1 MEPIAATAVPSPSVE
16 PISREPL
23 HPVTRPVMTMRW
35 DRLSYLHWSVAPEL
49 VQAQLPVGLTADLHG
64 GRAWVGLIPFVMG
77 GIRAAGRVPLP
88 QGTFPETNVR
98 TYVVGPDGGR
108 GIYFHSLD
116 ITHLAPTAVARG
128 GYRLPYCWSRMHV
141 SRRGEQM
148 GYLARRRW
156 PAPAGATSRVIVRV
170 GARVP
175 DPRIS
180 PLDDFLSAR
189 WALYAAT
196 PSGGLLRAR
205 VSHEPWPLREAELS
219 VCQDAFTTA
228 AGYDVADRPPD
239 HVRYGGDVTVNVG
252 PPQRVA

>member
-1 MEPIAATAVPSPSVE
+1 MEPIRTTADPAGLE
-16 PISREPL
+16 PVSRVPL
-23 HPVTRPVMTMRW
+23 HPVARPVMTMRW
-35 DRLSYLHWSVAPEL
+35 DRLTYLHWSVPPEV
-49 VQAQLPVGLTADLHG
+49 VQAQLPAGLTPDLHAG
-64 GRAWVGLIPFVMG
+64 SAWVGLIPFVMG

-128 GYRLPYCWSRMHV
+128 GYRLPYCWSRMRV
-141 SRRGEQM
+141 SSRGEQV
-148 GYLARRRW
+148 GYLAQRRW
-156 PAPAGATSRVIVRV
+156 PAPAGATSRVIVQV

-196 PSGGLLRAR
+196 PFGGLLRAR
-205 VSHEPWPLREAELS
+205 VAHEPWPLREAELS
-219 VCQDAFTTA
+219 VCHDELTAA
-228 AGYDVADRPPD
+228 AGYDLAARPPD
-239 HVRYGGDVTVNVG
+239 HVRYGGDVTVRVG